1 MEELTVTSEINSE
14 KISLKLLKEFYK
26 KPVNACK
33 KREFFEKKIQKN
45 EKIVVRASDTSCF
58 LQEHLKE
65 IPYISKKIPKECPIE
80 L

>member
-1 MEELTVTSEINSE
+1 M
-14 KISLKLLKEFYK
+14 
-26 KPVNACK
+26 NACK

-65 IPYISKKIPKECPIE
+65 IPYISKKNPKGMSDRTLKGTCRINIWEIIGI